1 MSRAFTWKSRRFY
14 KGAVKSDEV
23 DWFWTWTTIQKCSNH
38 GYIYILYI
46 EHNKQKFY
54 PDVCRYCRYRRYRR
68 YWCQRVCGEV
78 DQEMN
83 DVQGP
88 RFHSRINFAL
98 HSGLSV
104 GCVTTRGNTR
114 TDGQLGAARAHYHHS
129 YQHHTANN
137 ITSSLASLL
146 PEI

>member
-1 MSRAFTWKSRRFY
+1 MAISTFY
-14 KGAVKSDEV
+14 TLNTTNRNSIRTFV
-23 DWFWTWTTIQKCSNH
+23 DTVDIVDISC
-38 GYIYILYI
+38 
-46 EHNKQKFY
+46 
-54 PDVCRYCRYRRYRR
+54 
-68 YWCQRVCGEV
+68 CQRVCGEV
-78 DQEMN
+78 EQEMN

-129 YQHHTANN
+129 YQPHTANN
-137 ITSSLASLL
+137 ITSSLAPITISRNLKL
-146 PEI
+146 QEISNISMQSKVS

>member
-1 MSRAFTWKSRRFY
+1 MAISTFY
-14 KGAVKSDEV
+14 TLNTTNRNSIRTFV
-23 DWFWTWTTIQKCSNH
+23 DIVDIVDTVDIVDIS
-38 GYIYILYI
+38 
-46 EHNKQKFY
+46 
-54 PDVCRYCRYRRYRR
+54 
-68 YWCQRVCGEV
+68 WCQRVCGEV

-129 YQHHTANN
+129 YQPHTANN
-137 ITSSLASLL
+137 ITSSLAAIASSTISRNLKFQ
-146 PEI
+146 EISNISMQSKVS

>member
-1 MSRAFTWKSRRFY
+1 
-14 KGAVKSDEV
+14 
-23 DWFWTWTTIQKCSNH
+23 
-38 GYIYILYI
+38 
-46 EHNKQKFY
+46 
-54 PDVCRYCRYRRYRR
+54 
-68 YWCQRVCGEV
+68 
-78 DQEMN
+78 MN

-129 YQHHTANN
+129 YQPHTANN
-137 ITSSLASLL
+137 ITSSLASITISRILKLQEIWNLL
-146 PEI
+146 LSKMPCRGWYNPLHCTLVPCFYNCACEARERRGRFSHCFKKISTERRKDLSESAKRFTAMLYV